1 MATDNR
7 SYKRESSY
15 DTTYPTYFPPQKI
28 PVKQKTKKWARQCVR
43 AATDMTAFEYN
54 TSVRTSLRNKKIN
67 YDMANGIINP
77 TDMRS
82 VGIPVE
88 GTDIHI
94 RDYPIA
100 KPRLNVLIGE
110 SARMRF
116 RWSVRTV
123 NEDAVTAKETELK
136 DEVFRRVAEL
146 MQNAYQEDEE
156 KLKEKLQ
163 AIDNWR
169 NFEFLDIRERMAN
182 MILKYYER
190 KAGLK
195 DLWMKGMEDAL
206 WVSEEIYAV
215 EPMGTDMDI
224 RNVNPMNLRT
234 MRMGQS
240 TRIEDAGIIVEEVYY
255 PLGSIID
262 MDGEELKDVDI
273 KHLEEKTYSYR
284 QTGDIIKYAPN
295 AGPVNMPASIW
306 YDGAYPGDDCSTD
319 TPADAGFDGMFLN
332 ADEASNTYKY
342 RPYDEA
348 GNIRRSRVVWRSM
361 RKIGVATYIDELG
374 YQQKTMFDERI
385 NTEDFPPGTKIK
397 WMWVPQWWEGVRIGY
412 DIYVKLRPRP
422 LVLGANSKYSA
433 GGPGYIGTVYNIGI
447 NTGMSMFDIIKPYEY
462 LYSEIMDR
470 FRKAIK
476 LFKMP
481 QAEVDLAKIPRG
493 WDIDKW
499 LYFAEETGYLFVDS
513 FKEGDKG
520 EAQGKLAGSVG
531 NTSGKI
537 YNYNMGNYIQQLV
550 EMLTY
555 IDQQVSLAT
564 GISPQRMGQIDNRE
578 TVGGVERSVMQS
590 SHITEKLMQIHRNTR
605 LRLLTAILETAK
617 FVWRGKK
624 PFVLQYILDDMSIE
638 MLNVDPQ
645 LLDEAVYGLFLSDS
659 DSDNE
664 LFQTIKT
671 LAQALIQNGKMNTS
685 ALIDVYTSPDMATM
699 KRKIERQEQRAEEA
713 EQQMN
718 KIKSQELQDQKERED
733 RELDLKEREVDI
745 KEREL
750 EFNIQTELAGLSE
763 EAKKNIDEA
772 QFKADSISI
781 DREKIRSDESMHD
794 KDVNVARE
802 KIAADK
808 QKVTQKST

>member
-1 MATDNR
+1 MA
-7 SYKRESSY
+7 SSKTY
-15 DTTYPTYFPPQKI
+15 AMENSDDGTYPTYFPPQKTSI
-28 PVKQKTKKWARQCVR
+28 TKKTQKWARRCVR

-54 TSVRTSLRNKKIN
+54 TSIRTSLRHKKIN
-67 YDMANGIINP
+67 YDLANGIIDP
-77 TDMRS
+77 SDMRS
-82 VGIPVE
+82 VGLPME
-88 GTDIHI
+88 GTDGHI

-116 RWSVRTV
+116 RWTVRTV
-123 NEDAVTAKETELK
+123 NEDAITAKEKDLTEEIFNRVTALMETAYEEEE
-136 DEVFRRVAEL
+136 EV
-146 MQNAYQEDEE
+146 
-156 KLKEKLQ
+156 LKERLQ
-163 AIDNWR
+163 EIDNWR
-169 NFEFLDIRERMAN
+169 NFEYLDIRERMGN

-195 DLWMKGMEDAL
+195 DLWMKGIEDAL
-206 WVSEEIYAV
+206 WVSEELYAV

-255 PLGSIID
+255 PLGTIID
-262 MDGEELKDVDI
+262 MDGEELKDKDI
-273 KHLEEKTYSYR
+273 KNLEEKTYSYQ

-295 AGPVNMPASIW
+295 AGLINPPASIW
-306 YDGAYPGDDCSTD
+306 SDGVYPDECATD
-319 TPADAGFDGMFLN
+319 NDEEADAGFSGMFLN
-332 ADEASNTYKY
+332 TDNTSKYKPFDE
-342 RPYDEA
+342 E
-348 GNIRRSRVVWRSM
+348 GNIRRARAVWRSM
-361 RKIGVATYIDELG
+361 RKIGVATYIDQHG
-374 YQQKTMFDERI
+374 YQQKTMFDERV
-385 NTEDFPPGTKIK
+385 NVEDFPPDTKIK

-412 DIYVKLRPRP
+412 DIYVKLKPRP

-433 GGPGYIGTVYNIGI
+433 GGPGYVGTVYNIGI
-447 NTGMSMFDIIKPYEY
+447 NEGMSLFDIIKPYEY

-470 FRKAIK
+470 FRKAVK

-493 WDIDKW
+493 WEIDKW
-499 LYFAEETGYLFVDS
+499 LYFAEETGFLFVDS

-550 EMLTY
+550 EMLSY

-564 GISPQRMGQIDNRE
+564 GISAQRMGQIDNRE

-605 LRLLTAILETAK
+605 LRLLTTILETAK
-617 FVWRGKK
+617 FIWRGKK
-624 PFVLQYILDDMSIE
+624 PFVLQHILDDMSIA

-645 LLDEAVYGLFLSDS
+645 LISEAVYGLFASDS

-664 LFQTIKT
+664 LFQSMKT
-671 LAQALIQNGKMNTS
+671 LAQALIQNGKMNAS
-685 ALIDVYTSPDMATM
+685 SLIDVYTSPDMATM
-699 KRKIERQEQRAEEA
+699 KRKIERQEQKVEQSEAKVNEMRQKEIEDAKERAEA
-713 EQQMN
+713 EF
-718 KIKSQELQDQKERED
+718 E
-733 RELDLKEREVDI
+733 LKEREIDI
-745 KEREL
+745 KEKEL
-750 EFNIQTELAGLSE
+750 NFNIQKELAEMSDA
-763 EAKKNIDEA
+763 AKKNMDEA
-772 QFKADSISI
+772 QFKLDSISV
-781 DREKIRSDESMHD
+781 DREKIRSEEGMHD
-794 KDVNVARE
+794 KDIKVARE
-802 KIAADK
+802 KITADR

>member
-1 MATDNR
+1 MNKR
-7 SYKRESSY
+7 SPSIESNT
-15 DTTYPTYFPPQKI
+15 DTTYPSYFPPQKI
-28 PVKQKTKKWARQCVR
+28 PIIRKTKKWARQCIR
-43 AATDMTAFEYN
+43 SATDMTAFETN
-54 TSVRTSLRNKKIN
+54 ISVRTSLKHKKTN
-67 YDMANGIINP
+67 YDIANGIIDP
-77 TDMRS
+77 KDMRTS
-82 VGIPVE
+82 GIPIE
-88 GTDIHI
+88 GTDIAI

-116 RWSVRTV
+116 KWSVRTV
-123 NEDAVTAKETELK
+123 NEDAVTSKERDLTEQVFEKVAALMK
-136 DEVFRRVAEL
+136 D
-146 MQNAYQEDEE
+146 AYQQEEE

-163 AIDNWR
+163 EIDNWR
-169 NFEFLDIRERMAN
+169 NFEFLDIRERMGN
-182 MILKYYER
+182 LILRYYER
-190 KAGLK
+190 KASLK
-195 DLWMKGMEDAL
+195 DMWMKGFEDSL

-224 RNVNPMNLRT
+224 RVVNPMNLRT

-240 TRIEDAGIIVEEVYY
+240 TKIEDAGIIIEEVYY
-255 PLGSIID
+255 PLGTIID
-262 MDGEELKDVDI
+262 MDGEELKETDI
-273 KHLEEKTYSYR
+273 KNLEEKTYNYHQS
-284 QTGDIIKYAPN
+284 GDIIKYAPN
-295 AGPVNMPASIW
+295 AGMMSPPASIW
-306 YDGAYPGDDCSTD
+306 HDGTYPDECAINEGD
-319 TPADAGFDGMFLN
+319 ADAGFSGMLLSNDDGLHN
-332 ADEASNTYKY
+332 Y
-342 RPYDEA
+342 RPFDEA

-361 RKIGVATYIDELG
+361 RKIGVATFTDEWG
-374 YQQKTMFDERI
+374 FQQKSMFDERI
-385 NTEDFPPGTKIK
+385 NTEDFPEDTKIK

-412 DIYVKLRPRP
+412 DIYVKIKPRP
-422 LVLGANSKYSA
+422 LVLGVNSKYSA
-433 GGPGYIGTVYNIGI
+433 GGPGYIGTIYNIGI
-447 NTGMSMFDIIKPYEY
+447 NQGMSLFDIIKPYEY

-493 WDIDKW
+493 WEIDKW
-499 LYFAEETGYLFVDS
+499 LYFAEETGFLFVDS

-550 EMLTY
+550 EMLNY
-555 IDQQVSLAT
+555 IDQQVSMTT

-590 SHITEKLMQIHRNTR
+590 SHITEKLFQIHRNTR

-617 FVWRGKK
+617 FIWRGKK

-638 MLNVDPQ
+638 MLHVDPQ
-645 LLDEAVYGLFLSDS
+645 LLNEAVYGLFASDS

-664 LFQTIKT
+664 LYQSIKT

-685 ALIDVYTSPDMATM
+685 SLIDIYTSADMATM
-699 KRKIERQEQRAEEA
+699 KRKIERQEQKVEQA
-713 EQQMN
+713 EQKANEMQQ
-718 KIKSQELQDQKERED
+718 QELEAAKERAGQEF
-733 RELDLKEREVDI
+733 ELKEREVEL

-750 EFNIQTELAGLSE
+750 DFDIRKQLAEMS
-763 EAKKNIDEA
+763 DEA
-772 QFKADSISI
+772 QKNMDDAQYKADTVSVQ
-781 DREKIRSDESMHD
+781 REKIDSDEGMHD
-794 KDVNVARE
+794 KDIDVARE

-808 QKVTQKST
+808 QKVTQKAT